1 MSMRE
6 EAFQGG
12 FLKFGFM
19 NLIVLIPFIEE
30 RKLWIRW

>member
-12 FLKFGFM
+12 VLKFGFTK
-19 NLIVLIPFIEE
+19 LIVLIPSVEE